1 MKKNIHPK
9 VYNTCYEDISTGKQ
23 FLYKSTI
30 KSKNTLIIEGIEY
43 EYIKC
48 DITSSSHPI
57 YTGKNKFVDTAG
69 RIEKFKNKFK
79 GLI

>member
-9 VYNTCYEDISTGKQ
+9 VYNTCYEDISTGKK
-23 FLYKSTI
+23 FIYESTI
-30 KSKNTLIIEGIEY
+30 KSKNKLIIENKEY
-43 EYIKC
+43 EHIKC

-57 YTGKNKFVDTAG
+57 YTGKNQFVDTEG

-79 GLI
+79 GFI